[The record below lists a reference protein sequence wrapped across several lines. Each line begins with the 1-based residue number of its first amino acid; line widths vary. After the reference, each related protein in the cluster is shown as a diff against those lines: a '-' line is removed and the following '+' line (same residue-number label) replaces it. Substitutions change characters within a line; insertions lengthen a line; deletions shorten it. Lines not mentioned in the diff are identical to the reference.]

1 MKKLTITEAAKVK
14 GVSASTLR
22 RWEAEGKLIPER
34 TANGHRRYDLAHL
47 LGLKPNGA
55 LTIAYARVS
64 SHNQKDDLDRQ
75 KQVLELFCASQGWQ
89 FQIIDDIG
97 SGVNY
102 SKRGLQHLI
111 RAIADNQVERLVLT
125 HKDRLLR
132 FGSELIFN
140 LCEHFGTEVVIINQT
155 ENTSC
160 DEDLA
165 KDILEIITVVSAR
178 LDGSKNPKNKR
189 IVEELKAIAGKL

>member
-1 MKKLTITEAAKVK
+1 
-14 GVSASTLR
+14 
-22 RWEAEGKLIPER
+22 
-34 TANGHRRYDLAHL
+34 
-47 LGLKPNGA
+47 
-55 LTIAYARVS
+55 
-64 SHNQKDDLDRQ
+64 KDDLDRQ

-189 IVEELKAIAGKL
+189 IV

>member
-1 MKKLTITEAAKVK
+1 MKKLTITEAAKIK

-64 SHNQKDDLDRQ
+64 SHDQKDDLDRQ
-75 KQVLELFCASQGWQ
+75 KQVLELFCASHGWQ
-89 FQIIDDIG
+89 FQIIDDVG

-102 SKRGLQHLI
+102 TKRGLQHLI
-111 RAIADNQVERLVLT
+111 RAIVDNQVERLVLT

-160 DEDLA
+160 DKDLA
-165 KDILEIITVVSAR
+165 KDILEIITVVSAP
-178 LDGSKNPKNKR
+178 LDGSRNPKNKR
-189 IVEELKAIAGKL
+189 VVEELKAIAGKL

>member
-1 MKKLTITEAAKVK
+1 MKKLTITEAAKIK

-89 FQIIDDIG
+89 FQIIEDVG

-102 SKRGLQHLI
+102 SKGGLQHLI

-132 FGSELIFN
+132 LGSELIFN

-155 ENTSC
+155 ENASC

-165 KDILEIITVVSAR
+165 KDILEIIAIVSAR
-178 LDGSKNPKNKR
+178 LDGRRNVKNKR
-189 IVEELKAIAGKL
+189 LVEELKAIGDQL

>member
-1 MKKLTITEAAKVK
+1 MKKLTITEAAKIK

-89 FQIIDDIG
+89 FQIIEDVG

-178 LDGSKNPKNKR
+178 LDGRRNAKNKR
-189 IVEELKAIAGKL
+189 LVEELKAIGDQL

>member
-1 MKKLTITEAAKVK
+1 MKKLTITEAAKIK

-47 LGLKPNGA
+47 LGLKREGA
-55 LTIAYARVS
+55 LTVAYARVS

-89 FQIIDDIG
+89 FQIIEDIG

-102 SKRGLQHLI
+102 SKGGLQHLI

-140 LCEHFGTEVVIINQT
+140 LCEHFGTEVVIINQS

-160 DEDLA
+160 DDDLA

-178 LDGSKNPKNKR
+178 LNGSGNPKNKR

>member
-1 MKKLTITEAAKVK
+1 MKKLTITEAAKLK

-47 LGLKPNGA
+47 LGLKPNSA
-55 LTIAYARVS
+55 LTVAYARVS

-75 KQVLELFCASQGWQ
+75 KQVLELFCASHGWQ
-89 FQIIDDIG
+89 FQIIDDVG

-165 KDILEIITVVSAR
+165 KDLVEIITAVSAR
-178 LDGSKNPKNKR
+178 LDGSRNLKNKR
-189 IVEELKAIAGKL
+189 VVEELKAIASKL

>member
-1 MKKLTITEAAKVK
+1 MKKLTITEAAKIK

-64 SHNQKDDLDRQ
+64 SHDQKDDLDRQ
-75 KQVLELFCASQGWQ
+75 KQVLELFCASHGWQ
-89 FQIIDDIG
+89 FQIIDDVG

-102 SKRGLQHLI
+102 SKGGLQHLI

-132 FGSELIFN
+132 FGWELIFN

-160 DEDLA
+160 DEDLV

-178 LDGSKNPKNKR
+178 LDGSRNPKNKR
-189 IVEELKAIAGKL
+189 VVEELKAIAGKL

>member
-1 MKKLTITEAAKVK
+1 MKKLTITEAAKIK

-89 FQIIDDIG
+89 FQIIDDVG

-165 KDILEIITVVSAR
+165 KDIREIITVVSAR
-178 LDGSKNPKNKR
+178 LDGSRNPKNKR
-189 IVEELKAIAGKL
+189 VVEELKAIAGQL

>member
-1 MKKLTITEAAKVK
+1 MKKLTITEAAKIK

-64 SHNQKDDLDRQ
+64 SQNQKDDLDRQ

-89 FQIIDDIG
+89 FQIIDDVG

-132 FGSELIFN
+132 LGSELIFN

-155 ENTSC
+155 ENASC

-178 LDGSKNPKNKR
+178 LDGRRNAKNKR
-189 IVEELKAIAGKL
+189 LVEELKAIGDQL

>member
-1 MKKLTITEAAKVK
+1 MKKLTITEAAKIK

-47 LGLKPNGA
+47 LGLKREGA
-55 LTIAYARVS
+55 LTVAYARVS

-89 FQIIDDIG
+89 FQIIEDIG

-102 SKRGLQHLI
+102 SKGGLQHLI

-140 LCEHFGTEVVIINQT
+140 LCEQFGTEVVIINQT

-160 DEDLA
+160 DEELA
-165 KDILEIITVVSAR
+165 KDLLEIITVVSAR
-178 LDGSKNPKNKR
+178 LNGSRDPKNKR

>member
-1 MKKLTITEAAKVK
+1 MKKLTITEAAKIK

-64 SHNQKDDLDRQ
+64 SQDQKDDLDRQ
-75 KQVLELFCASQGWQ
+75 KQVLELFCASHGWQ
-89 FQIIDDIG
+89 FQIIDDVG

-102 SKRGLQHLI
+102 SKRGLQRLI
-111 RAIADNQVERLVLT
+111 LAIADNQVERLVLT

-132 FGSELIFN
+132 FGSELILN

-178 LDGSKNPKNKR
+178 LEGSRNPNNKR
-189 IVEELKAIAGKL
+189 VVEELKAIVGKL

>member
-1 MKKLTITEAAKVK
+1 MKKLTITEAAKLK

-89 FQIIDDIG
+89 FQIIEDVG

-102 SKRGLQHLI
+102 SKGGLQHLI
-111 RAIADNQVERLVLT
+111 RAIADNKVERLVLT

-165 KDILEIITVVSAR
+165 KDLLEIITVVSAR
-178 LDGSKNPKNKR
+178 LDGSRNPKNKR
-189 IVEELKAIAGKL
+189 VVEELKAIAGKI